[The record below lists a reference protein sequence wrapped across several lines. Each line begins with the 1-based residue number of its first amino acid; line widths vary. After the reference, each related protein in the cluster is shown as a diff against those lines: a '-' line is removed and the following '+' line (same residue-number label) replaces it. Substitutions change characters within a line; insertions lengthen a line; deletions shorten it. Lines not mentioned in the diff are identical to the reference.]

1 MHERMSPLCCC
12 IPEAE
17 TSSSSVYAAKTHQSF
32 PYEHEFYAS
41 MPFRQVA
48 EEPATNRRRGKKMS
62 SPERWEVTQ
71 LIKSGVLDVTE
82 YPDFDDENG
91 QVRSHHKGCLTDSEG
106 IYAQQAAHA
115 QCDTAVLPAQSAGL
129 QEVLGVSCTVG

>member
-1 MHERMSPLCCC
+1 MHTRMFPLCCC
-12 IPEAE
+12 TPEAE
-17 TSSSSVYAAKTHQSF
+17 VSLSSVYAAAQACQSF
-32 PYEHEFYAS
+32 PYECEIYAS
-41 MPFRQVA
+41 MSFRQVA

-91 QVRSHHKGCLTDSEG
+91 QVRRYH
-106 IYAQQAAHA
+106 
-115 QCDTAVLPAQSAGL
+115 
-129 QEVLGVSCTVG
+129 

>member
-1 MHERMSPLCCC
+1 MR
-12 IPEAE
+12 EAE
-17 TSSSSVYAAKTHQSF
+17 LPAGCCSPDAEMRLVSVHVALQEHLSPPCKRQTHNPMQC
-32 PYEHEFYAS
+32 
-41 MPFRQVA
+41 RQVA

-91 QVRSHHKGCLTDSEG
+91 QVRGC
-106 IYAQQAAHA
+106 YK
-115 QCDTAVLPAQSAGL
+115 
-129 QEVLGVSCTVG
+129 

>member
-1 MHERMSPLCCC
+1 MG
-12 IPEAE
+12 
-17 TSSSSVYAAKTHQSF
+17 SSSVYAAAQTHQSF
-32 PYEHEFYAS
+32 PCESETHAS

-91 QVRSHHKGCLTDSEG
+91 QVRSHHEKCLTDS
-106 IYAQQAAHA
+106 
-115 QCDTAVLPAQSAGL
+115 
-129 QEVLGVSCTVG
+129 

>member
-1 MHERMSPLCCC
+1 MS
-12 IPEAE
+12 
-17 TSSSSVYAAKTHQSF
+17 
-32 PYEHEFYAS
+32 
-41 MPFRQVA
+41 FRQVA

-91 QVRSHHKGCLTDSEG
+91 QVRSHH
-106 IYAQQAAHA
+106 
-115 QCDTAVLPAQSAGL
+115 
-129 QEVLGVSCTVG
+129 